1 MAELLLELFSEEIP
15 ARMQKRAAEELKARV
30 TKAFSEAGLAPES
43 ARAFATP
50 RRLTLAVDGLASEQP
65 DRKEERKGPRVGAPQ
80 KAVEGFLRAAG
91 RASLDE
97 CEIREDKKGAYYV
110 AVTEQKGRA
119 TAELIAEI
127 IPAIVRGFSW
137 PKSMRW
143 GDGDLRW
150 VRPLHRILCV
160 FDGDPVA
167 FEIDGVRV
175 GAETAGHRFHA
186 PDAFAVR
193 DFAAYQD
200 KLRQAR
206 VILDAEER
214 KAAILEK
221 AEALCAAEG
230 VELAPDPGLLDEVAG
245 LVEWPVPLLGAFDEK
260 FLELPDEVLATS
272 MRAHQKYFS
281 VRDPNTSRLANR
293 FVAVANL
300 EAEDGGAAMR
310 AGYERV
316 LTARLSDARFLWDQ
330 DRKIRLEDRL
340 PELDKMTFFE
350 GLGSVGDRVKRIAAL
365 ARELAPHTGADPDAA
380 EQAARLA
387 KADLVTGMVYE
398 FPELQGVMGRYYYLA
413 ECGLSPSFEAA
424 ADASAPRDEGQAK
437 TSNPHPEAPAKRVSK
452 DDGQAADDQAWAIAN
467 AIRDHYKPAGQDD
480 DIPAEPVAMAVALAD
495 KLEALSSFY
504 AIDEKPTG
512 SKDPFALRRAAL
524 GVIRIIGANDL
535 RLNLGDAISTVLQ
548 QLPEEAKG
556 ERTGYWIKLELLQFI
571 LDRLKVELRELGYRH
586 DYVAAALPLEDAE
599 NLDDLLVALS
609 KLKALQ
615 EFLSTEDGANLAA
628 AYKRAANI
636 LKAEEKK
643 EGRAFD
649 GPPDPALY
657 AKAEEKALAA
667 ALDAHGAAAEAAAG
681 DENFVGAM
689 TELAKLRAPVD
700 AFFDAV
706 TVNADDPRLRENRLK
721 LLARLR
727 AACDRIADF
736 SKIEG

>member
-1 MAELLLELFSEEIP
+1 MAEMLLELFSEEIP
-15 ARMQKRAAEELKARV
+15 ARMQQRAAEDLKARM
-30 TKAFSEAGLAPES
+30 TQALSEAGLAPEN

-50 RRLTLAVDGLASEQP
+50 RRLTLVMDGLATKQP

-91 RASLDE
+91 LGGLDE
-97 CEIREDKKGAYYV
+97 CETREDKKGAYYV
-110 AVTEQKGRA
+110 AVTEQKGKP
-119 TAELIAEI
+119 TAELIAGIVPEI
-127 IPAIVRGFSW
+127 IRGFSW

-143 GDGDLRW
+143 GAGELRW

-160 FDGDPVA
+160 FDGKPVE
-167 FEIDGVRV
+167 FEIAGLHA
-175 GAETAGHRFHA
+175 GGETSGHRFHA
-186 PDAFAVR
+186 PEAFAVTR
-193 DFAAYQD
+193 FAEYAE
-200 KLRQAR
+200 KLKAAR
-206 VILDAEER
+206 VLLDTEER

-221 AEALCAAEG
+221 AESLCAAEG
-230 VELAPDPGLLDEVAG
+230 LELVPDAGLLDEVAG
-245 LVEWPVPLLGAFDEK
+245 LVEWPAPLLGAFDEK

-281 VRDPNTSRLANR
+281 VHDPNSSRLANR

-330 DRKIRLEDRL
+330 DRKIPLADRL
-340 PELDKMTFFE
+340 PELDKITFFA

-365 ARELAPHTGADPDAA
+365 ARELAPHTGADPEMA

-387 KADLVTGMVYE
+387 KCDLVTGMVYE
-398 FPELQGVMGRYYYLA
+398 FPELQGVMGRYYALA
-413 ECGLSPSFEAA
+413 EGV
-424 ADASAPRDEGQAK
+424 
-437 TSNPHPEAPAKRVSK
+437 NP
-452 DDGQAADDQAWAIAN
+452 AIAN
-467 AIRDHYKPAGQDD
+467 AIRDHYKPAGPAD

-504 AIDEKPTG
+504 AIDQKPTG

-524 GVIRIIGANDL
+524 GVIRIICANDL
-535 RLNLGDAISTVLQ
+535 RMNLGDSISNVLQ
-548 QLPEEAKG
+548 QLPNEEKG
-556 ERTGYWIKLELLQFI
+556 ERTDYLIRLELLQFI
-571 LDRLKVELRELGYRH
+571 LDRLTVDLRESGYRH

-599 NLDDLLVALS
+599 NLDDLLVALAR
-609 KLKALQ
+609 LQALQ

-657 AKAEEKALAA
+657 AQAEETALAA

-681 DENFVGAM
+681 DEKFVDAM
-689 TELAKLRAPVD
+689 TELASLRAPVD

-706 TVNADDPRLRENRLK
+706 TVNAEDPRLRENRLK

-727 AACDRIADF
+727 AACDSIADF